1 MFKSVLKSSK
11 KIVSHNV
18 LLFQY
23 SNETSPFV
31 GFMLSRKY
39 GNAVKR
45 NRFKNR
51 CRFLYK
57 NMLRRSSP
65 VSLIIKPLKNNLDFS
80 SLKVA
85 FDDLEM
91 RVKN

>member
-11 KIVSHNV
+11 KIASHNI

-23 SNETSPFV
+23 SNKLSPFV

-45 NRFKNR
+45 NRFKNQ

-57 NMLRRSSP
+57 NLLRRGSP
-65 VSLIIKPLKNNLDFS
+65 VSLIIKPLKDNLTFS
-80 SLKVA
+80 NLKVA
-85 FDDLEM
+85 FDDFETQ
-91 RVKN
+91 VKS

>member
-11 KIVSHNV
+11 KITSHNI

-23 SNETSPFV
+23 SKEVSPFV

-45 NRFKNR
+45 NQFKNR

-57 NMLRRSSP
+57 NLLRKNAP
-65 VSLIIKPLKNNLDFS
+65 ISLIIKPLKNKLTFS
-80 SLKVA
+80 CLKAA
-85 FDDLEM
+85 FGDLET